1 MYPWLRGALDRN
13 DAYNYWVLDLPAEPA
28 QSPADNFTLP
38 IASSVIVRAG
48 YLLRTASITDCTLSL
63 TGDINSTTSIEV
75 VGGAPSGCS
84 TLEFNGL
91 QVASSQDQYGVLT
104 GNVTYIAPMY
114 TIPTLTDLEW
124 KFIDSLPEIQSTYDD
139 SAWSSADL
147 SSSNNPRNLTTPT
160 SLYAS
165 DYGYFTGNLL
175 YRGHF
180 TATGDEAT
188 LYLETQGGT
197 AYGASVW
204 LNSTLLGS
212 WPGISIDANYNQTL
226 ALPSLTPGQP
236 AVITVLL
243 DTMGLE
249 ENGEVGT
256 DEMKEPRGILAY
268 ALSGR
273 PQSAITWK
281 VTGNLGGEDYRDKA
295 RGPLNEGGLYAERQ
309 GYHLPNPPTADW
321 TISSPTSGVGSA
333 GVGFYTTNFNLSMPL
348 GYDIPMSFNF
358 ANTTLDG
365 SIPSEYR
372 CQLYV
377 NGYQFGKYVNNI
389 GPQTSFP
396 VPEGILNYHGINYI
410 ALSLWAFNA
419 SGAKVEEVELHP
431 TALIQSGYGPVEL
444 SPMPAYTPRPG
455 AY

>member
-28 QSPADNFTLP
+28 QSPAENFTLP
-38 IASSVIVRAG
+38 TASSVIVRAG
-48 YLLRTASITDCTLSL
+48 YLLRTASITDRTLSL

-84 TLEFNGL
+84 TLKFNGL

-147 SSSNNPRNLTTPT
+147 STSNNPRNLTTPT

-180 TATGDEAT
+180 TATGDEST

-212 WPGISIDANYNQTL
+212 WPGNSIDANYNQTL
-226 ALPSLTPGQP
+226 ALPTLTYGQP

-256 DEMKEPRGILAY
+256 DEMKEPRGILTY

-321 TISSPTSGVGSA
+321 TISSPTSGIGSA

-348 GYDIPMSFNF
+348 GYDIPMSFTF

-377 NGYQFGKYVNNI
+377 NGYQFGKYVNNV

-396 VPEGILNYHGINYI
+396 VPEGILNYYGINYI

-419 SGAKVEEVELHP
+419 SGAKIQEVDMQP